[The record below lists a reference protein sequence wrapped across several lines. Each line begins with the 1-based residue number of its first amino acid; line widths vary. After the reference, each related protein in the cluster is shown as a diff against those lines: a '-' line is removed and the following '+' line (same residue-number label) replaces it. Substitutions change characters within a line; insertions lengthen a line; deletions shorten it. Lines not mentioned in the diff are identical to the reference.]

1 MSVATELTRIQ
12 SAKAALKTSIRNKG
26 VSVSDNALISEYP
39 ALVDSIETGGGG
51 DSDAVI
57 RDLIEGDIT
66 SITIPSGT
74 TKIKEHMFEN
84 NQDLTSVSIPNSV
97 TEIGVNAFFGCTAL
111 GTVNIP
117 NHISSVGE
125 FAFYSVPLTSLTIPG
140 TLLYIG
146 FEAFEYSQIATL
158 TLLGT
163 PSITD
168 YYSYPIFEKN
178 AFDYTPWWDNQSD
191 GVVYIGYIAYKYK
204 GWDGNPLNITF
215 ANGTKMI
222 GCNFKSEIDG
232 GITSVTLPDSVE
244 CVGVN
249 AFNTCSSLASV
260 SFGENVAYIGDQA
273 FSDCSNL
280 TSLSLPNSIDTIFD
294 YAFRECTNLTSVT
307 FGDGNDQ
314 CKLTGI
320 QSGAF
325 SGCVKLE
332 SVTINNPFRVPILG
346 NDVFDNVENVTIYVP
361 ADMVSEFEA
370 DENWGYLNIQPIS

>member
-26 VSVSDNALISEYP
+26 VSVSDDALISAYP
-39 ALVDSIETGGGG
+39 ALVDAIETGGGG

-74 TKIKEHMFEN
+74 TRIKGHMFEGN
-84 NQDLTSVSIPNSV
+84 TNLTSVSIPDGV

-117 NHISSVGE
+117 NHISYIRDR
-125 FAFYSVPLTSLTIPG
+125 AFYNVPLTSLVIPQY
-140 TLLYIG
+140 LKYIG
-146 FEAFEYSQIATL
+146 SEAFNYSQIATL

-168 YYSYPIFEKN
+168 YESYPRIEYD
-178 AFDYTPWWDNQSD
+178 AFHNTPWWENQPD
-191 GVVYIGYIAYKYK
+191 GVVYIGYIAYQYK
-204 GWDGNPLNITF
+204 GGDGTPLNLTF
-215 ANGTKMI
+215 ADGTKMI
-222 GCNFKSEIDG
+222 GIGFKE
-232 GITSVTLPDSVE
+232 GIGDRISSVTLPDSVE
-244 CVGVN
+244 CVGIV
-249 AFNTCSSLASV
+249 AFSDCANLASV
-260 SFGENVAYIGDQA
+260 SFGENLAYIGDQA
-273 FSDCSNL
+273 FRHCSNL
-280 TSLSLPNSIDTIFD
+280 TSLSLPNSIDTIFS
-294 YAFRECTNLTSVT
+294 YAFSECTNLTSVT

-325 SGCVKLE
+325 YGCVNLT
-332 SVTINNPFRVPILG
+332 SVTFNNPFMVPMLG
-346 NDVFDNVENVTIYVP
+346 DGVFDNVENVTIYVP

>member
-26 VSVSDNALISEYP
+26 VSVSDDALISAYP
-39 ALVDSIETGGGG
+39 ALVDAIETGGGG

-84 NQDLTSVSIPNSV
+84 NQDLTSVSIPDSV
-97 TEIGVNAFFGCTAL
+97 TDIGTNAFIACTAL

-117 NHISSVGE
+117 NHISNIGDR
-125 FAFYSVPLTSLTIPG
+125 AFYGVPLTSLTIPE

-146 FEAFEYSQIATL
+146 SEAFEYSQIATL

-168 YYSYPIFEKN
+168 YYTYPVFENN
-178 AFDYTPWWDNQSD
+178 AFNYTPWWDNQSD
-191 GVVYIGYIAYKYK
+191 GVVYIGYIAYGYK
-204 GWDGNPLNITF
+204 GWDGNPLNLTF

-222 GCNFKSEIDG
+222 GSNFKSEIGG

-244 CVGVN
+244 CVGIN
-249 AFNTCSSLASV
+249 AFNTCSSLTSV
-260 SFGENVAYIGDQA
+260 SFGENVAYIGNEA
-273 FSDCSNL
+273 FAYTNV
-280 TSLSLPNSIDTIFD
+280 TTLSLPNSIDTIFD

-314 CKLTGI
+314 CNLTGI

-325 SGCVKLE
+325 SGCVNLT
-332 SVTINNPFRVPILG
+332 SVTINNPFMIPMLG

>member
-26 VSVSDNALISEYP
+26 VSVSDDALISAYP
-39 ALVDSIETGGGG
+39 ALVDSIETGGG
-51 DSDAVI
+51 SDDVV

-84 NQDLTSVSIPNSV
+84 NQDLTSVSIPDSV
-97 TEIGVNAFFGCTAL
+97 TDIGANAFIACTAL

-117 NHISSVGE
+117 SHISNIGE
-125 FAFYSVPLTSLTIPG
+125 RAFYDVPLTSLAIPQS
-140 TLLYIG
+140 LKYIG
-146 FEAFEYSQIATL
+146 SEAFNYSQIATL

-168 YYSYPIFEKN
+168 YESYPIFENN
-178 AFDYTPWWDNQSD
+178 AFVYTPWWDNQSD
-191 GVVYIGYIAYKYK
+191 GVVYIGYIAYRYK
-204 GWDGNPLNITF
+204 GGDGTPLNLTF
-215 ANGTKMI
+215 ADGTKMI
-222 GCNFKSEIDG
+222 CVGFKE
-232 GITSVTLPDSVE
+232 GIGDRISSVTLPDSVE
-244 CVGVN
+244 CVGIN
-249 AFNTCSSLASV
+249 AFNSCSSLTSV
-260 SFGENVAYIGDQA
+260 SFGENLAYIGDQA
-273 FSDCSNL
+273 FSGCSNL
-280 TSLSLPNSIDTIFD
+280 TSLSLPNSIDTIFSD
-294 YAFRECTNLTSVT
+294 AFSDCTNLTSVT

-325 SGCVKLE
+325 NGCANLT
-332 SVTINNPFRVPILG
+332 SVTFNNPFRVPILG

-370 DENWGYLNIQPIS
+370 DENWGHLNIQPIS